1 MKETLTEKVKDM
13 IRENSTEIFTEDSGK
28 RYMIFIADDTSADVA
43 EVTDGRCKYIG
54 TVNIL

>member
-1 MKETLTEKVKDM
+1 MKETLIEKVKDM

-28 RYMIFIADDTSADVA
+28 RYMILIADDTSADVA

-54 TVNIL
+54 TVNI